1 MLDSVMHA
9 DVEPFWPFLL
19 NNPFLGFL
27 SVGTLHKL
35 CLCSGFVG
43 VGLYF
48 AVSHWL
54 GRQLGSRDSRKTE
67 PRDSH
72 Q

>member
-1 MLDSVMHA
+1 MLNGMMHA

-35 CLCSGFVG
+35 CLCRGLAG

-48 AVSHWL
+48 AVSHCL
-54 GRQLGSRDSRKTE
+54 GIQPSQQLTMT
-67 PRDSH
+67 
-72 Q
+72 